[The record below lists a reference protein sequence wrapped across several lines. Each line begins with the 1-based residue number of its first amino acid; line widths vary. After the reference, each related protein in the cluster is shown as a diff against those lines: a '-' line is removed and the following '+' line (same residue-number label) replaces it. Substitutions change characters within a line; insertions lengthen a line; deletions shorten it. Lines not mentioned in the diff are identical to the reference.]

1 MKTLKAHLTQYN
13 CFTESEIKAIIDDF
27 EPKSFHKKELVANNE
42 VLHYLFF
49 VSKGC
54 IRVFITDYEGKEHN
68 ILFGTE
74 GYWVGDLQSFI
85 HRVNLTYQF
94 QAMEDTEVFRIS
106 KSKWDNLTTT
116 YPSFLKYISVL
127 YQNAMV
133 AQQKRVVDVLSLP
146 AEERLKNLMQ
156 KRPSLI
162 NRVPQKEIASY
173 LGITPE
179 FLSQLRKKI
188 SQE

>member
-1 MKTLKAHLTQYN
+1 MKTLKAHLAQYN
-13 CFTESEIKAIIDDF
+13 CFTKSEIHTIINDF
-27 EPKSFHKKELVANNE
+27 EPKSFQKKEIISNNE
-42 VLHYLFF
+42 VKHYLFF

-85 HRVNLTYQF
+85 NRVPVSYQL
-94 QAMEDTEVFRIS
+94 QVMEDTELFRVS
-106 KSKWDNLTTT
+106 KSNWDSLMEK
-116 YPSFLKYISVL
+116 YPNFSRYISVL

-146 AEERLKNLMQ
+146 AEQRLKNLLL
-156 KRPSLI
+156 KRPNLI
-162 NRVPQKEIASY
+162 NRVPQKEVASY